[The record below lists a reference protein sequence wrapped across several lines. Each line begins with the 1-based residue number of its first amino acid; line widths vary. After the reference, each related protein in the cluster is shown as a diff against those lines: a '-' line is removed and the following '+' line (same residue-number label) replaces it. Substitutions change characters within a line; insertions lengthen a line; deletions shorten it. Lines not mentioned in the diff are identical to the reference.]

1 MACITS
7 LEQNSLDGKWVGKDI
22 RTNRAYPFSTLAD
35 FRQYT
40 KSLEDQGTYC
50 APVTPVY
57 NTQYTP
63 GENPQQ
69 TGFMEFQPRNPGNQA
84 KHSAM
89 SPTWEGI
96 ASSEAA
102 IARGDYDL
110 DMAEK
115 NRSDLRAKG
124 AQPKLKMPGEE
135 PKAAPAWNCSIQ

>member
-22 RTNRAYPFSTLAD
+22 RTNREYPFSTLAD

-40 KSLEDQGTYC
+40 KSLEEQGTYC

-63 GENPQQ
+63 GENPQRS
-69 TGFMEFQPRNPGNQA
+69 GFMEFQPRDPAKQA